1 MTQAPSVS
9 VAPRPIQT
17 AQDDRFAYV
26 SVHDPLARP
35 LFEELA
41 YEYGSRYA
49 GLIDAEEIARE
60 MQRYPDDAFAP
71 PHGAFV
77 LLLRDGQAIAGG
89 AFMRHAD
96 PGTTEFKRIWASRNH
111 RRQGLARRILAELEA
126 QAARQG
132 YTRVYLGT
140 GPRQPEAIALYQ
152 TSGYTL
158 LSAHDFGEDE
168 PPGFLFEK
176 YLSAPQQ
183 ASALDDTLPCNYPR
197 PESPDEPCRE
207 TT

>member
-1 MTQAPSVS
+1 MTQAQARSVS
-9 VAPRPIQT
+9 AASPQIQT
-17 AQDDRFAYV
+17 VPDDRLVYV

-35 LFEELA
+35 LFDELA

-49 GLIDAEEIARE
+49 GLIDTDEIAKE
-60 MQRYPDDAFAP
+60 MQRYPVEAFAP

-126 QAARQG
+126 QAIRQG
-132 YTRVYLGT
+132 YPRVFLGT

-152 TSGYTL
+152 SSGYTL
-158 LSAHDFGEDE
+158 LSAHDFGEDQ
-168 PPGFLFEK
+168 PPGYLFEK
-176 YLSAPQQ
+176 YL
-183 ASALDDTLPCNYPR
+183 
-197 PESPDEPCRE
+197 
-207 TT
+207 